1 MKRRLAISIK
11 RRLAIS
17 TKRLVAISAIWMTA
31 ALAWA
36 VLFPALAYAA
46 EGGEEAGTWFPL
58 IFYAIN
64 FAIFIWVLKHYA
76 GAAIVGYFRDRSTT
90 IRETI
95 TRAETSYHEAQERA
109 NRAAERMAKLEA
121 EKTRI
126 ASDLADETVYQI
138 GKLYDAAHETVARL
152 KRDSEQTGRALQEA
166 AQRHV
171 RQALAHAAGH
181 IARELLTRN
190 FEAADQARLLDGLG
204 ERLSE
209 EARR

>member
-1 MKRRLAISIK
+1 MK

-17 TKRLVAISAIWMTA
+17 TKRLVAISIIAV
-31 ALAWA
+31 LAWA
-36 VLFPALAYAA
+36 FVCPALGYAA
-46 EGGEEAGTWFPL
+46 EGGEEAGSWWPL

-76 GAAIVGYFRDRSTT
+76 GAAIVNYFRDRSTT

-95 TRAETSYHEAQERA
+95 ARAESRYHEAQERA

-152 KRDSEQTGRALQEA
+152 KRDAEQTASALREA
-166 AQRHV
+166 AQRQV
-171 RQALAHAAGH
+171 RHALAEAAGH

-190 FEAADQARLLDGLG
+190 FEAADQARLLEGLS

>member
-1 MKRRLAISIK
+1 MRMKRRLA
-11 RRLAIS
+11 
-17 TKRLVAISAIWMTA
+17 VSAI
-31 ALAWA
+31 A
-36 VLFPALAYAA
+36 VPALAALCPGLGYAA
-46 EGGEEAGTWFPL
+46 EGGEEAGSWFPL

-76 GAAIVGYFRDRSTT
+76 GDAIVNYFKDRSTT
-90 IRETI
+90 IRETMA
-95 TRAETSYHEAQERA
+95 RAESRYREAQERA

-152 KRDSEQTGRALQEA
+152 KRDAEQTAAALREA
-166 AQRHV
+166 AQRQV
-171 RQALAHAAGH
+171 RHALAEAAGH
-181 IARELLTRN
+181 LARELLRRN
-190 FEAADQARLLDGLG
+190 FEPADQARLLEGLS

>member
-1 MKRRLAISIK
+1 MKRRLAVTAIAV
-11 RRLAIS
+11 LA
-17 TKRLVAISAIWMTA
+17 LA
-31 ALAWA
+31 ALCPG
-36 VLFPALAYAA
+36 LGYAA
-46 EGGEEAGTWFPL
+46 EGGEEAGSWFPL

-95 TRAETSYHEAQERA
+95 TRAESRYQEGQERA
-109 NRAAERMAKLEA
+109 NRAAERMARLEA

-152 KRDSEQTGRALQEA
+152 KRDAEQTASALREA
-166 AQRHV
+166 AQRQV
-171 RQALAHAAGH
+171 RHALAEAAGH
-181 IARELLTRN
+181 LARDLLTRN
-190 FEAADQARLLDGLG
+190 FEPSDQARLLEGLG